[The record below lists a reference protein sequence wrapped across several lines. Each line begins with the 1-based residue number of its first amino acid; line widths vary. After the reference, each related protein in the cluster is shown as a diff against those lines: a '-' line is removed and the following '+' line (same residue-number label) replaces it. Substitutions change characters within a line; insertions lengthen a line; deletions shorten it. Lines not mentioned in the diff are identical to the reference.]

1 MKFYRNFWM
10 FKYSFMWVIERLKTD
25 SKILNCTE
33 LKTATEIWK
42 KKLKK
47 KTIKALEKFVQHKP
61 PVLISLFDLVPYKA
75 E

>member
-47 KTIKALEKFVQHKP
+47 KKQ
-61 PVLISLFDLVPYKA
+61 
-75 E
+75 